1 MSYVRR
7 HILCTLKKT
16 DRKQDMPVLSV
27 LVFLGLFVLFCP
39 LNNTKGFFFI
49 LNFKVSGLSCLQVI
63 NIKEGQTLTGNQ
75 ERTIEN
81 NIYNEAV
88 VVILQNTLTTLV
100 RFSL

>member
-1 MSYVRR
+1 MSYGRR

-16 DRKQDMPVLSV
+16 DQNQDMPVLSV
-27 LVFLGLFVLFCP
+27 LVFWGLFVLFCP

-49 LNFKVSGLSCLQVI
+49 LNLKVFGLSCLQVI
-63 NIKEGQTLTGNQ
+63 SIKEGQTLTGNQ